1 MDTWTVLLLLT
12 STNNTIMFEIFFVMK
27 YIRSIY
33 SCLHVVVWCCHGT
46 CTSTFPPPPPPH
58 THTLSLSLSPLPSLS
73 PDVIRLFGFPDH
85 YTDVANLGRCGRQ
98 RLLGKAWS
106 VPVIRHLLS
115 PLKDYF
121 KSSTTME
128 SKTQQTPPTKPQAPP
143 IQTTLPKDTPTMDFS

>member
-1 MDTWTVLLLLT
+1 MSARCCMMLPWHLYLYFLSPPL
-12 STNNTIMFEIFFVMK
+12 SHL
-27 YIRSIY
+27 SI
-33 SCLHVVVWCCHGT
+33 
-46 CTSTFPPPPPPH
+46 P
-58 THTLSLSLSPLPSLS
+58 LSLSLLPSLS
-73 PDVIRLFGFPDH
+73 LSLDVIRLFGFPDH

-143 IQTTLPKDTPTMDFS
+143 IQTTLPKDTPTMDLS